1 MMEWQ
6 RQLTSA
12 LASTADRDPQEV
24 VDEIV
29 QISERFSIE
38 EWPAML
44 GEACLPDD
52 VTRSAREIY
61 SAYIHRMER
70 AGLAHALATP
80 DLRSTRFSS
89 ICDPE
94 ARTAYDRVSDLFDVL
109 ALAPGLRFTMIGCGE
124 LPVTAIHVIERAGC
138 EVVCM
143 DVVPA
148 AITAAERLSEA
159 FGWSQLHPLLCDGT
173 DYDYGSADIVYIA
186 NMVRPKGAVLRQ
198 VADTASRD
206 CKIVLRDPY
215 ALGVLWAEQ
224 GRASLPSAL
233 KVRSHGPGSRY
244 LSRDLFLDWREGIH
258 RGAGE

>member
-6 RQLTSA
+6 RQLTSV
-12 LASTADRDPQEV
+12 LASTAGRDPKV
-24 VDEIV
+24 VIDEIV
-29 QISERFSIE
+29 QISERFPDE

-44 GEACLPDD
+44 GQARLPDD
-52 VTRSAREIY
+52 VARSAREIY
-61 SAYIHRMER
+61 SEYIHRMER
-70 AGLAHALATP
+70 AGLAHVLAKP

-89 ICDPE
+89 MCDPE

-109 ALAPGLRFTMIGCGE
+109 ALTPGLRFVMIGCGE

-148 AITAAERLSEA
+148 ALAAAERLNEA

-173 DYDYGSADIVYIA
+173 DYDYGNAAIVYIA

-198 VADTASRD
+198 VAATAARD

-215 ALGVLWAEQ
+215 GLGVLWAEQ
-224 GRASLPSAL
+224 GQASLPAAL
-233 KVRSHGPGSRY
+233 KVRCCGPGSRY
-244 LSRDLFLDWREGIH
+244 LSRDLFLDWCEGTTQ
-258 RGAGE
+258 

>member
-1 MMEWQ
+1 MMGWQ
-6 RQLTSA
+6 QQLTST
-12 LASTADRDPQEV
+12 LASAAGRDPKAV
-24 VDEIV
+24 IDEIV
-29 QISERFSIE
+29 EISERFPDE

-44 GEACLPDD
+44 GEADLPDD

-61 SAYIHRMER
+61 ADYIHRMER
-70 AGLAHALATP
+70 AGLAHALAKP
-80 DLRSTRFSS
+80 DLRWTPFSS

-109 ALAPGLRFTMIGCGE
+109 ELAPGLRFTMIGCGE

-148 AITAAERLSEA
+148 AITAAERLSHA
-159 FGWSQLHPLLCDGT
+159 FGWGRQLHPLLCDGT
-173 DYDYGSADIVYIA
+173 DYDYGAADIVYIA

-198 VADTASRD
+198 VAATARRD

-215 ALGVLWAEQ
+215 GLGVLWAEQ
-224 GRASLPSAL
+224 GEASLPPAL
-233 KVRSHGPGSRY
+233 QVRCSGPGSRY
-244 LSRDLFLDWREGIH
+244 LSRDLFLDWREGP
-258 RGAGE
+258 GE

>member
-1 MMEWQ
+1 MIEWQ

-12 LASTADRDPQEV
+12 LASMADRDPKAV
-24 VDEIV
+24 IDEIV
-29 QISERFSIE
+29 QISERFPTE
-38 EWPAML
+38 RWPALL
-44 GEACLPDD
+44 GETRLPDD
-52 VTRSAREIY
+52 VRRSARETY
-61 SAYIHRMER
+61 STYVHRMEQ

-80 DLRSTRFSS
+80 DLRGRRFAD

-94 ARTAYDRVSDLFDVL
+94 ARASYDRVSDLFDVL
-109 ALAPGLRFTMIGCGE
+109 ALAPGLKFTMIGCGE

-148 AITAAERLSEA
+148 AITAAERLTRA

-198 VADTASRD
+198 VADTAGRH
-206 CKIVLRDPY
+206 CTIVLRDPY
-215 ALGVLWAEQ
+215 GLGVLWAEQ
-224 GRASLPSAL
+224 GEASLPPAL
-233 KVRSHGPGSRY
+233 KVRCYGRGSRY
-244 LSRDLFLDWREGIH
+244 LSRDLFLDWYEGTP
-258 RGAGE
+258 E

>member
-12 LASTADRDPQEV
+12 LASTADRDPKAV
-24 VDEIV
+24 IDEIV
-29 QISERFSIE
+29 QISERFPDE
-38 EWPAML
+38 KWPAML
-44 GEACLPDD
+44 GQARLPDD

-61 SAYIHRMER
+61 SEYIHRMER

-80 DLRSTRFSS
+80 NLRSTRFSS

-148 AITAAERLSEA
+148 AITAAERLNEA

-173 DYDYGSADIVYIA
+173 DYDYGAADIVYIA

-198 VADTASRD
+198 VADTAKRD

-215 ALGVLWAEQ
+215 GLGVLWAEQ
-224 GRASLPSAL
+224 GEASLPPAL
-233 KVRSHGPGSRY
+233 KVRCSGPGSRY
-244 LSRDLFLDWREGIH
+244 LSRDLFLDWCEGTS
-258 RGAGE
+258 E

>member
-6 RQLTSA
+6 QRLTSA
-12 LASTADRDPQEV
+12 VASTADRDPKEV
-24 VDEIV
+24 IDEIV
-29 QISERFSIE
+29 QISEGFPDE

-44 GEACLPDD
+44 GQARLPDD
-52 VTRSAREIY
+52 VTRSARETY
-61 SAYIHRMER
+61 LKYIHRMEQ

-80 DLRSTRFSS
+80 NLRSMRFSS

-109 ALAPGLRFTMIGCGE
+109 TLRPGLRFTMIGCGE

-148 AITAAERLSEA
+148 AITAAERLKEA
-159 FGWSQLHPLLCDGT
+159 FGWNQLDPLLCDGT
-173 DYDYGSADIVYIA
+173 DYDYGEADVVYIA

-198 VADTASRD
+198 VAATARAD

-215 ALGVLWAEQ
+215 GLGVLWAEQ
-224 GRASLPSAL
+224 GQANLPPAL
-233 KVRSHGPGSRY
+233 EVTCHGPGSRY
-244 LSRDLFLDWREGIH
+244 LSHDLFLDWREG
-258 RGAGE
+258 ATK